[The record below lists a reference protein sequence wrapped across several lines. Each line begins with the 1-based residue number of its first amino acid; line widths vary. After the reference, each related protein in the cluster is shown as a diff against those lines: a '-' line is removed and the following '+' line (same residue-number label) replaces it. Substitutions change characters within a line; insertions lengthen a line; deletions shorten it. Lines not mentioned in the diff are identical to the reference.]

1 MKNAYVNNKIAETL
15 TAAGVSAENAPAVIN
30 HIFDILATNTV
41 DLSERIPTDI
51 AVARFVSD
59 FDDGSSFGSTCL
71 VDTGKRRILALSSA
85 GCPCDDAAC
94 QEQYVI
100 LPNGETRRVNDP
112 DQDIVYPY
120 GYNLCW
126 NEGSSA

>member
-1 MKNAYVNNKIAETL
+1 MSRIAALKNAKQRHVKVEPRLLY
-15 TAAGVSAENAPAVIN
+15 
-30 HIFDILATNTV
+30 
-41 DLSERIPTDI
+41 IPTDI

-59 FDDGSSFGSTCL
+59 FDDGSSFGSICL
-71 VDTGKRRILALSSA
+71 VDTGTRRILALSSA

-120 GYNLCW
+120 GYDLCW
-126 NEGSSA
+126 NE